1 MKMKYKVTLN
11 NRVYEVEVEQG
22 EAMLV
27 DEYELKAPAAAA
39 PAAPAAVAAPVAA
52 AAPAAPAAPAGGAL
66 AAGEVVKSPMP
77 GNVLKINV
85 TPGQKVNEGDVL
97 LILEAMKMENEV
109 VSTKTGTV
117 AQIVVDKGAVVETGS
132 PLVVIA

>member
-1 MKMKYKVTLN
+1 MKYKVTLN
-11 NRVYEVEVEQG
+11 NKTYEVEVEAG

-27 DEYELKAPAAAA
+27 DEYEAYAPAAPAPVVAAAPAAAPAAAA
-39 PAAPAAVAAPVAA
+39 PAAPAGA
-52 AAPAAPAAPAGGAL
+52 AL

-77 GNVLKINV
+77 GNILKINV
-85 TPGQKVNEGDVL
+85 SNGQKVNEGDVL

-109 VSTKTGTV
+109 VATKAGTV
-117 AQIVVDKGAVVETGS
+117 AQVVVAKGAVVETGA